1 MKMTQKEIVKMAL
14 EKLGG
19 YAYLTDIGTLSKYYI
34 GDSTT
39 AKDVR
44 NNVRRELNS
53 NPDLFCHIEGKP
65 NGWWQLK
72 THKTEVDNLKAIIA
86 EQNKEIEEL
95 KKVPTEDDFIQ
106 RLLEK
111 LKTVWKDE
119 KKTINEIRKMLDA
132 LGRSDVV
139 AELDNF
145 LESKNKKP
153 TKQGGKTSGKIVV
166 NGSYYAGDNV
176 TEKTVIPSV
185 GNYKPQ
191 ITTQNIEAPT
201 SLSGPQHEQ
210 KQLEDE

>member
-1 MKMTQKEIVKMAL
+1 MTQKEIVKMVL

-19 YAYLTDIGTLSKYYI
+19 YAYLTDIGILAKYYI
-34 GDSTT
+34 GESSK

-65 NGWWQLK
+65 DGWWQLK
-72 THKTEVDNLKAIIA
+72 THKEEVDTLKAIIA
-86 EQNKEIEEL
+86 EQKKVIEEQ
-95 KKVPTEDDFIQ
+95 KMVPTEDDFIR

-119 KKTINEIRKMLDA
+119 KKTINEIRKILDA

-139 AELDNF
+139 AELDNY
-145 LESKNKKP
+145 LDTKNKKP
-153 TKQGGKTSGKIVV
+153 NKQRGKLSGKIVV
-166 NGSYYAGDNV
+166 NASYYAGDNV
-176 TEKTVIPSV
+176 AEKTVIPSV
-185 GNYKPQ
+185 GNFKPQ
-191 ITTQNIEAPT
+191 ITTQNIEAPMPP
-201 SLSGPQHEQ
+201 LGLQQEP